1 MQKSTDADRQS
12 DHQDATPDLA
22 QKLHAIAHGGD
33 RCAYGGASCVT
44 WLRFSEELSRVR
56 ADAAPREQELSDTE
70 ALLRLKA
77 ELLESAEKECDELAV
92 YLREMMRVYE
102 QRIRS
107 DCTPAQLKQK
117 PWRVAEY
124 VAAEEALAARA
135 VLAGEEVKK

>member
-1 MQKSTDADRQS
+1 MATETEAQFELAAEFDRIVAGECITDDVAR
-12 DHQDATPDLA
+12 HQEVVA
-22 QKLHAIAHGGD
+22 AI
-33 RCAYGGASCVT
+33 RRT
-44 WLRFSEELSRVR
+44 LR
-56 ADAAPREQELSDTE
+56 ADAAPREQELKDTE

-92 YLREMMRVYE
+92 YLREMMRAYE

-135 VLAGEEVKK
+135 EEVK